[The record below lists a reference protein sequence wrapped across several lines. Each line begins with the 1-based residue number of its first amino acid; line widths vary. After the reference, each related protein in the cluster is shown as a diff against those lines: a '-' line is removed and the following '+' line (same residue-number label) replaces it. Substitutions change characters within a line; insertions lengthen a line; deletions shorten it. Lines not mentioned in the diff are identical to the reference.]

1 MDSLDNY
8 TENDLLELVQKQINR
23 HKWIDISALLK
34 EPEKIKDI
42 SKDDL
47 DFVYYSLSKYTHGA
61 AKKINSFNNHLKEL
75 GTENENNDYIS
86 LVVEFTSN
94 VISNI
99 ERFESEIP
107 LLDPEEAITILSIY
121 NANTLDYEKASKA
134 AINEIKKH
142 TKEVFKDYTIA
153 DIKVSSLHE
162 IDLNDFSEVD
172 SMISFYTLQLT
183 DRVFKVLYKALHP
196 SKAAEHRKYMNE
208 MEIKL
213 DNYARVEKEIDLG
226 DDKHESF
233 KEILMEYHS
242 FIEEMEK
249 EIYQYKDSQTIV
261 IDILKELFPG
271 IKVENV
277 GLPDSNNPLLAVP
290 PTQYPRQFITPKDKV
305 SNMLYD
311 GELSEELT
319 EIATESRT
327 SNKELTAKVS
337 IGFDELEG
345 VSIKNKQITPY
356 DREVHDSIVSLYVDG
371 ENEYITPLMVYRTMT
386 GNQKAAI
393 TPKITKDISDSIT
406 KMSITR
412 ITIDATEEAKGYSL
426 DKLIYEGNL
435 IYTKRVV
442 GEHKGNIGEWFYIM
456 ERPILYDYANAK
468 NQVARMNINLL
479 NTPVN
484 KNEDTILLQGYLYRR
499 ILAMK
504 GSDLSKS
511 ILYETIYKQLDI
523 EDKAD
528 TVTRNKQRRV
538 REQVQ
543 RILEYWKKEGFIKD
557 YFDEPKGRV
566 TYYRIRIDL

>member
-153 DIKVSSLHE
+153 DIKVSSLDKM
-162 IDLNDFSEVD
+162 DLDDFSEVD

-183 DRVFKVLYKALHP
+183 DKVFKTLYKALHP
-196 SKAAEHRKYMNE
+196 SKASKYE
-208 MEIKL
+208 KIIRETEIKMVNHQAL
-213 DNYARVEKEIDLG
+213 KEVDSENSN
-226 DDKHESF
+226 DEDF
-233 KEILMEYHS
+233 KSIVSEYLTLA
-242 FIEEMEK
+242 ETMEK
-249 EIYQYKDSQTIV
+249 EIYQHKHYKNIT

-511 ILYETIYKQLDI
+511 ILYETVYKQLDI